1 MNKINE
7 IDKILNGSSIR
18 LRESYFDNN
27 YPELKEEVYL
37 YTDKISNIT
46 FKERLWYWVNN
57 INKEILCKCGNK
69 TTFNKNWLD
78 GYRKYCSPKCAQSD
92 NLTKEKRKNTV
103 IEKYGVDNI
112 AKLDDIK
119 MRQESTNLE
128 RYGKKSSFQNDEVKK
143 KWKDNVMEKFGV
155 EHIFQLK
162 SIKDKSK
169 KTSLNKYGTEH
180 FVQSDFYKK
189 KLSDIGFSDKLR
201 MIHLNK
207 HIHKYNNF
215 GLEFIEL
222 NNRILTLNGNC
233 GHEFKIHYDSLMRR
247 IVNGYDICTICNP
260 VNSGQSQE
268 EKKIINWLKSLNVEI
283 LEKDRSLGFELDV
296 FIPSKNIA
304 IEFNGLYWHSELYK
318 NNDYHLNKSNIYNE
332 NNIRLIHVW
341 EDDWLYKTNIMKS
354 MILNSI
360 GLIENKIYARNCKFI
375 KIESNRKDIFLDNNH
390 IQGKCTSSIN
400 LGLEYNGEIV
410 SLMTFGWRSINNKNE
425 FELIRFCNKI
435 NTIVIGSASK
445 LFKYFISN
453 YDYEQIISFADTSH
467 FNGNLYKNLGFDYI
481 HKTKPNYWWVV
492 DGVRH
497 HRFTYNKKRLVK
509 EGADQSK
516 TGVEIMYDRGYYRIF
531 GCGQDKYIYY
541 KC

>member
-1 MNKINE
+1 MNKIDE

-18 LRESYFDNN
+18 LRESYFENN

-128 RYGKKSSFQNDEVKK
+128 RYGKKSSFQNDEVKR

-318 NNDYHLNKSNIYNE
+318 NNDYHLNKSNICNE

-360 GLIENKIYARNCKFI
+360 GLIENKIYARNCKLI
-375 KIESNRKDIFLDNNH
+375 KIESNRKDTFLDNNH

-410 SLMTFGWRSINNKNE
+410 SLMTFGRRSINNKNE

-492 DGVRH
+492 DGLRH

-509 EGADQSK
+509 EGADESK

-541 KC
+541 K

>member
-1 MNKINE
+1 MNKIDE

-18 LRESYFDNN
+18 LRESYFENN

-162 SIKDKSK
+162 SIRDKSK

-318 NNDYHLNKSNIYNE
+318 NNDYHLNKSNICNE

-341 EDDWLYKTNIMKS
+341 ADDWLYKTNIMKS

-360 GLIENKIYARNCKFI
+360 GLIENKIYARNCKLI
-375 KIESNRKDIFLDNNH
+375 KIESNIKDTFLDNNH

-410 SLMTFGWRSINNKNE
+410 SLMTFGRRSINNKNE

-492 DGVRH
+492 DGLRH

-509 EGADQSK
+509 EGADESK

-541 KC
+541 K

>member
-1 MNKINE
+1 MNKIDE

-18 LRESYFDNN
+18 LRESYFENN

-128 RYGKKSSFQNDEVKK
+128 RYGKKSSFQNDEVKR

-318 NNDYHLNKSNIYNE
+318 NNDYHLNKSNICNE

-360 GLIENKIYARNCKFI
+360 GLIENKIYARNCKLI
-375 KIESNRKDIFLDNNH
+375 KIESNIKDTFLDNNH

-410 SLMTFGWRSINNKNE
+410 SLMTFGRRSINNKNE

-492 DGVRH
+492 DGLRH

-509 EGADQSK
+509 EGADESK

-541 KC
+541 K

>member
-1 MNKINE
+1 MNKIDE

-18 LRESYFDNN
+18 LRESYFENN

-304 IEFNGLYWHSELYK
+304 IEFNGLYLHSELYK
-318 NNDYHLNKSNIYNE
+318 NNDYHLNKSNICNE

-360 GLIENKIYARNCKFI
+360 GLIENKIYARNCKLI
-375 KIESNRKDIFLDNNH
+375 KIESNIKDTFLDNNH

-410 SLMTFGWRSINNKNE
+410 SLMTFGRRSINNKNE

-492 DGVRH
+492 DGLRH

-509 EGADQSK
+509 EGADESK

-541 KC
+541 K

>member
-1 MNKINE
+1 MNKIDE

-57 INKEILCKCGNK
+57 INKETLCKCGNK

-92 NLTKEKRKNTV
+92 NSTKEKRKNTV

-119 MRQESTNLE
+119 RKQESTNLE
-128 RYGKKSSFQNDEVKK
+128 RYGKKSSFQNDEVKR
-143 KWKDNVMEKFGV
+143 KWSDNVMEKFGV

-296 FIPSKNIA
+296 FITSKNIA

-318 NNDYHLNKSNIYNE
+318 NNDYHLNKSNICNE

-360 GLIENKIYARNCKFI
+360 GLIENKIYARNCKLI

-410 SLMTFGWRSINNKNE
+410 SLMTFGRRSINNKNE

-492 DGVRH
+492 DGLRH

-509 EGADQSK
+509 EGADESK

-541 KC
+541 K

>member
-1 MNKINE
+1 MNKIDE

-18 LRESYFDNN
+18 LRESYFENN

-318 NNDYHLNKSNIYNE
+318 NNDYHLNKSNICNE

-360 GLIENKIYARNCKFI
+360 GLIENKIYARNCKLI
-375 KIESNRKDIFLDNNH
+375 KIESNRKDTFLDNNH

-410 SLMTFGWRSINNKNE
+410 SLMTFGRRSINNKNE

-492 DGVRH
+492 DGLRH

-509 EGADQSK
+509 EGADESK

-541 KC
+541 K

>member
-1 MNKINE
+1 MNKIDE

-18 LRESYFDNN
+18 LRESYFENN

-162 SIKDKSK
+162 SIRDKSK

-318 NNDYHLNKSNIYNE
+318 NNDYHLNKSNICNE

-354 MILNSI
+354 IILNSI
-360 GLIENKIYARNCKFI
+360 GLIENKIYARNCKLI
-375 KIESNRKDIFLDNNH
+375 KIESNRKDTFLDNNH

-410 SLMTFGWRSINNKNE
+410 SLMTFGRRSINNKNE

-453 YDYEQIISFADTSH
+453 YDYDQIISFADTSH

-492 DGVRH
+492 DGLRH

-509 EGADQSK
+509 EGADESK

-541 KC
+541 K